1 MRIKANRKE
10 SGKAPGFTLV
20 EVMVTL
26 TILGLIVLMIFGVFR
41 LGLSAWEKG
50 ETAKE
55 AYQEIRMI
63 SQLIS
68 QQIKSAVP
76 YMIKTKKAEGNYL
89 AFEGKASS
97 LKFVSALPIKSK
109 QPEGFVFVTYE
120 FKEGAERG
128 GRLILYEQKVLN
140 RDFFEEAQKEE
151 SAIPLLEK
159 VSAVRFEY
167 FREEDPSK
175 NQEEEWLEEWNTK
188 EEKRLPKALKM
199 IITHKN
205 GKKEEKEFSTT
216 LLVSLPAHR
225 FEEVRI
231 GPVIRRPMFE
241 KPR

>member
-1 MRIKANRKE
+1 
-10 SGKAPGFTLV
+10 
-20 EVMVTL
+20 
-26 TILGLIVLMIFGVFR
+26 
-41 LGLSAWEKG
+41 
-50 ETAKE
+50 
-55 AYQEIRMI
+55 
-63 SQLIS
+63 
-68 QQIKSAVP
+68 
-76 YMIKTKKAEGNYL
+76 NYL
-89 AFEGKASS
+89 AFEGKANS

>member
-41 LGLSAWEKG
+41 LGLSAWDKG
-50 ETAKE
+50 ETVKE

-68 QQIKSAVP
+68 PQIKSAVP

-175 NQEEEWLEEWNTK
+175 NQEEEWLEEWNIK

-205 GKKEEKEFSTT
+205 GKKEKKEFSTT